1 MSRQG
6 LLVPKEGA
14 PSGGPVALYPQLSIQ
29 ENTEDLTDS
38 SSTETVTSSGSSRT
52 GSSSNICSS
61 SSSSSTGSSST
72 DINNSSSSSCSRSW
86 LRAPSLHFIGTA
98 KEVGEVFEVLRRQQQ
113 QQSRLLQTQQD
124 MQSIYAINNQLKEE
138 DTPGAPPISYFLAR
152 HRRLTLRGQEQQT
165 HPPQGE
171 APEGAPASPRE
182 GQQSEGPPHWETP
195 KGHSARPPEGPPD
208 GSQQDCYEET
218 VSSSSLS
225 PNEFSFPL
233 EIGEEGA
240 AGLLPFAVG
249 LRVVGPPG
257 SRASLLCLSWG
268 EETVIIDLLQRQ
280 EVYAAAVELL
290 LQWLL
295 PNPLVLKVLFD
306 ARETIEKIAV
316 GPLPLKEPLKPLVHC
331 IDLR

>member
-1 MSRQG
+1 
-6 LLVPKEGA
+6 
-14 PSGGPVALYPQLSIQ
+14 
-29 ENTEDLTDS
+29 
-38 SSTETVTSSGSSRT
+38 
-52 GSSSNICSS
+52 
-61 SSSSSTGSSST
+61 
-72 DINNSSSSSCSRSW
+72 
-86 LRAPSLHFIGTA
+86 
-98 KEVGEVFEVLRRQQQ
+98 
-113 QQSRLLQTQQD
+113 

-208 GSQQDCYEET
+208 GSQQDCYGET

-268 EETVIIDLLQRQ
+268 EETVIIDLL
-280 EVYAAAVELL
+280 
-290 LQWLL
+290 
-295 PNPLVLKVLFD
+295 
-306 ARETIEKIAV
+306 
-316 GPLPLKEPLKPLVHC
+316 
-331 IDLR
+331 